1 MSEEEINIAIAEYR
15 GWQILE
21 PEVHKAITYHW
32 AIEPDGSKSI
42 LPDCCNDLNAM
53 HEAEKVLKQ
62 RWSNYCEKLLEIVEP
77 EPRSLEVCHYWNLL
91 HATAS
96 QRAEAFVKTIGKWK
110 E

>member
-32 AIEPDGSKSI
+32 VIEPDSSKSI
-42 LPDCCNDLNAM
+42 LPDYCNDLNLI
-53 HEAEKVLKQ
+53 HEAEKVLTSEQ
-62 RWSNYCEKLLEIVEP
+62 VTSYVYLLELMNDRWSTP
-77 EPRSLEVCHYWNLL
+77 AF
-91 HATAS
+91 ATAA
-96 QRAEAFVKTIGKWK
+96 QRAKAFVETIGKWK